1 MIKLSPSILSADF
14 ANLGRDVMEVDRA
27 GAEYLHIDVMDGL
40 FVPSISYGFPVIRS
54 IRPLTE
60 MVFDVHLMI
69 QDPIRYIDAF
79 AKAGADLITVHAEAC
94 QDINKTIAAIKAA
107 GCMASVSVKPA
118 TPVSVLYEYLDQL
131 DMVLIMTVEPG
142 FGGQSYLEATTEKIR
157 EISQEIQKRGL
168 STMVQVDGG
177 INRDTL
183 PTVLEA
189 GANVIVGGS
198 SVFGPDIAG
207 NIRELRTIMEKYD
220 TSLTG
225 QVNEAAITG

>member
-14 ANLGRDVMEVDRA
+14 ANLGRDVLEADRA
-27 GAEYLHIDVMDGL
+27 GAEYLHIDVMDGI
-40 FVPSISYGFPVIRS
+40 FVPSISYGFPIIQS
-54 IRPLTE
+54 LRPLTK

-69 QDPIRYIDAF
+69 QDPIRYIEAF

-94 QDINKTIAAIKAA
+94 SNLQKVIDAIKAA
-107 GCMASVSVKPA
+107 GCKASVSVKPA
-118 TPVSVLYEYLDQL
+118 TPVSVLFDYLDQL

-142 FGGQSYLEATTEKIR
+142 FGGQAYLDCTTDKIR
-157 EISQEIQKRGL
+157 AVSGEIRKRGL
-168 STMVQVDGG
+168 KTEVQVDGG

-198 SVFGPDIAG
+198 SVFGKDIAG
-207 NIRELRTIMEKYD
+207 NIRELR
-220 TSLTG
+220 
-225 QVNEAAITG
+225 AIIKRYEGK